1 MAERTRSHR
10 PRFGIFFSMVA
21 IALVL
26 ASCGG
31 SNGNGS
37 GGESSDNGNDEM
49 AVSEAQTIFVD
60 VGCAEC
66 HGEQGEGVE
75 GKARSI
81 QGTRMLFDQ
90 FSRRVRNGR
99 GEAMP
104 AYSAEEISDEQ
115 IVMLHEWLAGQ

>member
-1 MAERTRSHR
+1 MADRTPSRR
-10 PRFGIFFSMVA
+10 PLFGIFFSMVA
-21 IALVL
+21 IALLL

-31 SNGNGS
+31 SNG
-37 GGESSDNGNDEM
+37 
-49 AVSEAQTIFVD
+49 SEASVDNNDGSSEETTVNEAQAVFID

-66 HGEQGEGVE
+66 HGEQGEGIE
-75 GKARSI
+75 GEARSI

-104 AYSAEEISDEQ
+104 AYTVEEISDEQ
-115 IVMLHEWLAGQ
+115 IVMLHEWLASQ